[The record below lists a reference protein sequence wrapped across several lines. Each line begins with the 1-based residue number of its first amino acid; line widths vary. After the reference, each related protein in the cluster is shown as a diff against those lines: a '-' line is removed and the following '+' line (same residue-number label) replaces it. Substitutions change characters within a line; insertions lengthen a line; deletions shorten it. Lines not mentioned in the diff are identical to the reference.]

1 VKFLV
6 DSMCGGLA
14 RWLRILGQDA
24 EYERDADDG
33 ELAARA
39 LREGRVLLTRDR
51 RLLERKAA
59 RGGHLVRG
67 EGTMEELL
75 DVVRAFGLPV
85 AEGEGRLFS
94 RCLECNRE
102 LEEVPKGS
110 VEEEVPP
117 YVFRTQ
123 ESFKRCPGCRRIYWA
138 ATHREHVLARLAGL
152 LEAGREGDA
161 PGTGAEAAR
170 NPGESGPSGGDPGGP
185 PGRA

>member
-1 VKFLV
+1 MKFLV

-39 LREGRVLLTRDR
+39 RREGRILLTRDR
-51 RLLERKAA
+51 KLLERRAA

-85 AEGEGRLFS
+85 REGEASLFS
-94 RCLECNRE
+94 RCLECNRA
-102 LEEVPKGS
+102 LDEVPRSG
-110 VEEEVPP
+110 VEGQVPP

-123 ESFKRCPGCRRIYWA
+123 ERFKRCPACHRIYWA
-138 ATHREHVLARLAGL
+138 ATHRDHVLETLAGL
-152 LEAGREGDA
+152 LDRDSGR
-161 PGTGAEAAR
+161 T
-170 NPGESGPSGGDPGGP
+170 
-185 PGRA
+185 

>member
-1 VKFLV
+1 MKFLV

-39 LREGRVLLTRDR
+39 HREGRILLTRDR
-51 RLLERKAA
+51 KLLERRAA

-75 DVVRAFGLPV
+75 DVVRAFELPV
-85 AEGEGRLFS
+85 AEGQAPLFS
-94 RCLECNRE
+94 RCLECNRA
-102 LEEVPKGS
+102 LDEVPRER
-110 VEEEVPP
+110 VEGQVPP

-123 ESFKRCPGCRRIYWA
+123 ERFKRCPGCGRIYWA
-138 ATHREHVLARLAGL
+138 ATHRDHVLERLAGL
-152 LEAGREGDA
+152 LG
-161 PGTGAEAAR
+161 GAE
-170 NPGESGPSGGDPGGP
+170 GSGG
-185 PGRA
+185 A